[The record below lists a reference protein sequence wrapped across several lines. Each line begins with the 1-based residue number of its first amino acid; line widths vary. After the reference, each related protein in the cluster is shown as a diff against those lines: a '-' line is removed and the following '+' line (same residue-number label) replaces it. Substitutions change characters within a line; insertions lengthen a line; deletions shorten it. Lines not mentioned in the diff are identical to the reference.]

1 MRKANGEVGGI
12 VLAVEEMLRQAVE
25 GALAAGRA
33 LPQRLEERQRLDAA
47 FHAQSEDLGKRRLDG
62 EARGVVRKLRHG
74 TGADRADVEGLIA
87 DRLQDGQVLVVGRAI
102 AADPDGK
109 LSGLSA
115 FRAVDGTL
123 VARRRGRF
131 ELGPVAL
138 RVTGPLG
145 LGRVHRLVGAPSH
158 LLVYPDLPGARRIAL
173 AVRRGRLAETRRTR
187 GPLGLGTTFDAVR
200 DYVPDDDVRQIN
212 WSATA
217 RLGRP
222 MANQYRVEQDRD
234 VLCLLDAGRLSAAP
248 IGTATRLDLALDAV
262 IAVAAV
268 AEELGDRCGALAF
281 ADTVLRSVPPRRA
294 GTAGIARA
302 LYDVEPV
309 SRESDYLGAFQQV
322 SGRKRSFVL
331 VLVDLIDEAAAASLI
346 EAVPV
351 LARRH
356 RLCIAT
362 VLDPDLAALVAT
374 APERIDDVYAASVV
388 LDLRAAQQRVVAR
401 LRAAG
406 AGVVEAA
413 PDRLATACVS
423 EYLQAKARA
432 RV

>member
-1 MRKANGEVGGI
+1 MTPTPRAAYALGI
-12 VLAVEEMLRQAVE
+12 VGLLGIFTLPLVALVGAVAVIVATVVDAVLARAPIEVE
-25 GALAAGRA
+25 RA
-33 LPQRLEERQRLDAA
+33 HVGVAPRGLETA
-47 FHAQSEDLGKRRLDG
+47 FHLRASEPVGLHVRARQPLPAALGLDPQ
-62 EARGVVRKLRHG
+62 
-74 TGADRADVEGLIA
+74 EGHASI
-87 DRLQDGQVLVVGRAI
+87 
-102 AADPDGK
+102 
-109 LSGLSA
+109 
-115 FRAVDGTL
+115 DGTL

-331 VLVDLIDEAAAASLI
+331 VLVDLVDEAAAASLI

-413 PDRLATACVS
+413 PDHLATACVS